1 MKQVIKNL
9 YTLKGGE
16 AQERTNE
23 LKSLLGLGSAATGIV
38 LADALATEISITG
51 ASTTAVSVS
60 GTSTTGISVSGACTT
75 GLSITGVSTT
85 AAIDITSCSGRAIR
99 VGTKGTSYG
108 NSTAL
113 AITSI
118 GGTLD
123 TDPAKNYMVGVFTK
137 VQGNESTG
145 ATDDLGSAWF
155 RTRTDTGVTTPAGYS
170 LYGVKSQLRIYS
182 ASSAGATTISNWA
195 AAGMLGVLEVSG
207 AATTFA
213 SGCIAAAVYGNVAL
227 GTGSVIASGAVVAAV
242 AAISASSAMTDTGA
256 AYFGVY
262 VGLSNAVAFD
272 AGLKI
277 ATSSCTTGIDIGTCT
292 TGVTIGTCT
301 SALAVTGT
309 VTQAINITAAANVT
323 YVFKFNAVAG
333 CVIANDV
340 DPKDVPS
347 TGGLGADGAIK
358 VLINSTP
365 YYIPIFDGIV

>member
-1 MKQVIKNL
+1 MKRVIKNL
-9 YTLKGGE
+9 YTLDGGV
-16 AQERTNE
+16 AQERVNE
-23 LKSLLGLGSAATGIV
+23 LRTLLGLGTTSNSTEFV
-38 LADALATEISITG
+38 EHALATAANDFLV
-51 ASTTAVSVS
+51 ASGSGVFVKKTLAETKAILYATATPTV
-60 GTSTTGISVSGACTT
+60 
-75 GLSITGVSTT
+75 
-85 AAIDITSCSGRAIR
+85 IDIPATTTRAIR
-99 VGTKGTSYG
+99 IGTKGTSYAL
-108 NSTAL
+108 STAL
-113 AITSI
+113 PITSI

-123 TDPAKNYMVGVFTK
+123 AEPANNYLVGVFTK

-155 RTRTDTGVTTPAGYS
+155 RTRTDTAVTTPAGYS

-182 ASSAGATTISNWA
+182 TASAGATTINNWA

-227 GTGSVIASGAVVAAV
+227 GTGSVIASGAVVSAV

-262 VGLSNAVAFD
+262 VGKSGAVAFD

-292 TGVTIGTCT
+292 TGITIGTCT
-301 SALAVTGT
+301 SAVSVTGT
-309 VTQAINITAAANVT
+309 VTQAINVTAAANVT

-333 CVIANDV
+333 CVVANDV

-358 VLINSTP
+358 VLINATP